1 MYPLK
6 GIPGKLVE
14 EPLEI
19 VYMPEKIALEKDKLR
34 KNSFLKKFNQFNKLI
49 EADLYALSLIN
60 ESSSAMSKST
70 AVEILK
76 CLKIMIESYK
86 ELSGSDD
93 IDKKLKFVKEKLNNN
108 GWNSLNFNEFIIGSL
123 LSLFTEC
130 DTDGNTVHGLIHYI
144 HQKSYNAFMS
154 CVEIPPVD
162 ININFNSSNISITK
176 LKDWPGTNWILK
188 KMINRLKKSMGRF
201 SVSIVVCGNTFYTYI
216 KSGAESAQ
224 VHVKFEP
231 PSTGGVV
238 HIEYQESDTDE
249 FNQLRLLFFKQILE
263 AVGMKVEVIKNQYL
277 NALLDKNNLQNR
289 HQATEAFL
297 YFIGSASYG
306 YKVEM
311 YLSDIVKKGF
321 HAKATEA
328 ARQLAKIYMA
338 EGNL

>member
-1 MYPLK
+1 M
-6 GIPGKLVE
+6 
-14 EPLEI
+14 
-19 VYMPEKIALEKDKLR
+19 
-34 KNSFLKKFNQFNKLI
+34 
-49 EADLYALSLIN
+49 
-60 ESSSAMSKST
+60 
-70 AVEILK
+70 
-76 CLKIMIESYK
+76 
-86 ELSGSDD
+86 
-93 IDKKLKFVKEKLNNN
+93 
-108 GWNSLNFNEFIIGSL
+108 
-123 LSLFTEC
+123 
-130 DTDGNTVHGLIHYI
+130 
-144 HQKSYNAFMS
+144 
-154 CVEIPPVD
+154 
-162 ININFNSSNISITK
+162 
-176 LKDWPGTNWILK
+176 
-188 KMINRLKKSMGRF
+188 
-201 SVSIVVCGNTFYTYI
+201 
-216 KSGAESAQ
+216 
-224 VHVKFEP
+224 
-231 PSTGGVV
+231 